1 MKKVKHQAYAL
12 RLPPSESRA
21 LAEAQAKSGQ
31 SRNTL
36 IVQCVRHALPE
47 VVAKF
52 LPRSARASN
61 VAPLSAEVLDR
72 IYAKPDEADEKGV
85 RRFIA
90 AQAFGGD
97 D

>member
-1 MKKVKHQAYAL
+1 MIRAKHHPYAL
-12 RLPPSESRA
+12 RLPRQEARA

-36 IVQCVRHALPE
+36 IIQCVRQALPE

-52 LPRSARASN
+52 VPPFARVTNVDPLPDEILER
-61 VAPLSAEVLDR
+61 L
-72 IYAKPDEADEKGV
+72 YGKPDEEDEKGV
-85 RRFIA
+85 RRFMA